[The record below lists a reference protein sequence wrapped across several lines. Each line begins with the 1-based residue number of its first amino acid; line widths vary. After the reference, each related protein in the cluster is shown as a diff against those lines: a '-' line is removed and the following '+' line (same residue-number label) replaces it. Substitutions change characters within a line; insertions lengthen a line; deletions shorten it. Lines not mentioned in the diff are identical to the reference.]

1 MGGFFM
7 KRTLS
12 LLLCFALSAALFA
25 GCGKQGDSASGSG
38 QQPEATPQP
47 IEVYDYNP
55 LTGLA
60 KDPNVPDGQRPVA
73 VMIDNLREALPQS
86 GLSSADVVLEAV
98 TEGGI
103 TRILAVF
110 TDYKTLP
117 TVGPVRS
124 ARDQHAQFVLPI
136 NALFAHIGGS
146 SYANNLL
153 NYYKYQDIDGYYL
166 GTNAFAFDEAR
177 RASKSSEHCWYTNAA
192 LIQQGIDKIGTLPVT
207 GTLKPLF
214 DFAAADSVVLSNSAS
229 TFSLNFSNYADSAFT
244 YDSASGTYLQSQFGI
259 PHTDANNGSQLS
271 FKNIIVLSSNV
282 SLKKDGFQ
290 LEFDLSGGDGWYVT
304 GGKWSPIKWSK
315 GEPDAPLVLKTA
327 DGGKLSVNPGK
338 TYIALL
344 GSDMRG
350 TVMADGAAIAG

>member
-1 MGGFFM
+1 M
-7 KRTLS
+7 KRTHS

-60 KDPNVPDGQRPVA
+60 KDPNVPDGQRPAA

-86 GLSSADVVLEAV
+86 GISSADVVFEAA

-103 TRILAVF
+103 TRLLAVF
-110 TDYKTLP
+110 TDYKAMP

-124 ARDQHAQFVLPI
+124 ARDQHVQFVLPM

-146 SYANNLL
+146 SYANSLL

-166 GTNAFAFDEAR
+166 GTNAFAFDDAR

-192 LIQQGIDKIGTLPVT
+192 LMQQGIDKIGTLPVT

-214 DFAAADSVVLSNSAS
+214 EFSTSQPVVPNGGNAAA
-229 TFSLNFSNYADSAFT
+229 FSFNFSNYADSAFA
-244 YDSASGTYLQSQFGI
+244 YDGASGTYLQSQFGI
-259 PHTDANNGSQLS
+259 PHTDANNGAQLA

-304 GGKWSPIKWSK
+304 DGKWMAIKWTK
-315 GEPDAPLVLKTA
+315 GEPDAPLVLKTTS
-327 DGGKLSVNPGK
+327 GGKLSVNPGK
-338 TYIALL
+338 SYIALI
-344 GSDMRG
+344 GNDMRG
-350 TVMADGAAIAG
+350 TVTADGTVISG